1 MGPVD
6 WQKSTGWSIK
16 MAQSWQHHNFATLCH
31 RVMWFLS
38 KCTERNCLHDSKGQC
53 LNTAVEYSAARSELF
68 QSNVNLY
75 TFIFWCKFVI
85 KKVCAK
91 SNFSDW

>member
-1 MGPVD
+1 
-6 WQKSTGWSIK
+6 

-53 LNTAVEYSAARSELF
+53 L
-68 QSNVNLY
+68 
-75 TFIFWCKFVI
+75 
-85 KKVCAK
+85 
-91 SNFSDW
+91 